1 MWLVRMAVGTCA
13 CKDVAYESANGVIL
27 WNADVRP
34 VKGLKAPTA
43 VV

>member
-1 MWLVRMAVGTCA
+1 MARPYGGRHVRVQGRG
-13 CKDVAYESANGVIL
+13 ESANGVIL

-34 VKGLKAPTA
+34 VKGLKAPRA